1 MKLYYKFSVVDDY
14 LIIEFNGKKVDVFP
28 KEEVF
33 LDADRL
39 LKFKEVHVRYFSDE
53 VVKFTKPFDECA
65 LTEDT
70 PVSVEDFL
78 NYFTS
83 ERVGLTAG
91 SAAPTD
97 YTQVL
102 SDISESVDVIEASI
116 SGKKQDLL
124 SWVPNAVG
132 DTLTIAEGSFTT
144 LSLSASKGEFKIEN
158 SFNDFSADFT
168 SSAGVLNTFIEI
180 SEDGVGT
187 TTGSVSVPQGFD
199 TRANTTDMDPA
210 NNSFLITA
218 VRQGVLQIEVY
229 KK

>member
-14 LIIEFNGKKVDVFP
+14 LIIEFNGKKVDIFP

-91 SAAPTD
+91 SATPTD

-102 SDISESVDVIEASI
+102 SDISDSVDVIETAI
-116 SGKKQDLL
+116 AGKKQDFL
-124 SWVPNAVG
+124 SWVPVAVG
-132 DTLTIAEGSFTT
+132 DTLTIAPGSFST
-144 LSLSASKGEFKIEN
+144 LSLFASKGEFKIEN
-158 SFNDFSADFT
+158 SSNDFSSNFT
-168 SSAGVLNTFIEI
+168 ASAGTLNTFIEI
-180 SEDGVGT
+180 SEDGT
-187 TTGSVSVPQGFD
+187 ATETGSTSVPQGFD
-199 TRANTTDMDPA
+199 TRANATDMDST
-210 NNSFLITA
+210 NNSFLITCQ
-218 VRQGVLQIEVY
+218 REGVLQIECY
-229 KK
+229 K